1 MSSREFASTLAPPV
15 TLWINGALSYLCA
28 LTGWQC
34 CLMQTTLEMH
44 LIMVTKVGHWNRAG
58 NIITG
63 YQASNTKQREATPLF
78 QCTMTLIYRKRKE
91 LMGPHTSLR
100 RALAC
105 SLHTWAHANI
115 ACAKTHTI
123 KDWFPRLVV
132 SFHWKNAKEDLCSVL
147 ISESDI
153 WDDCGHS
160 PDQTG
165 RQLGQ
170 KESQSMHS
178 EADVSISTTLH
189 C

>member
-1 MSSREFASTLAPPV
+1 MDQWSTQLFMCSNWLTVLPHADNFGDALDHGHKSR
-15 TLWINGALSYLCA
+15 
-28 LTGWQC
+28 
-34 CLMQTTLEMH
+34 TLEPCGKH
-44 LIMVTKVGHWNRAG
+44 YHR
-58 NIITG
+58 

-78 QCTMTLIYRKRKE
+78 QCTMTLIYWKGKE
-91 LMGPHTSLR
+91 LMRPHTSLR
-100 RALAC
+100 QALAC
-105 SLHTWAHANI
+105 SLHTWAHANMH
-115 ACAKTHTI
+115 AQKHTI
-123 KDWFPRLVV
+123 KDWFPQLVV
-132 SFHWKNAKEDLCSVL
+132 LFHWKNAKEDLCSVL